1 MEDTI
6 IIKNPLIFLNE
17 SYFKK
22 HIFKD
27 TFKDGTVN
35 VILKNEIPYEI
46 FITFKDDPSLC
57 DKFIEKYNNN
67 FFEDE
72 FNYKLQIEKAPKDLD
87 IEKEK
92 ESIIS
97 QEEKYIKIPYHIDY
111 ENMIF
116 KDYENSLYKNGLI
129 YHDEEEKSKIANGA
143 KWLIKKFG
151 QNLLQGK
158 SVLRISLPVFLFDK
172 RTLQEVFAYEL
183 KGAPYYLHHA
193 YYSKNIF
200 ERLKWI
206 TVLMMSQ
213 CYISTFETKPFNPI
227 IGETFQCRIGDL
239 QIYLEQTE
247 NHPITSN
254 FYGITDNKHIKIYGY
269 IIYDAS
275 IGVNNCYAVR
285 LGKFFIEFDDG
296 QKYQIRTPAVLL
308 QGFFNERLYNYVD
321 SCIVLDLTNNYASF
335 IKMNPDE
342 VSYVKSFFTNK
353 QNTPPDTFIGQFC
366 KLSDVTVRENDGK
379 HELNKNST
387 PIIKIEGSWTRDISF
402 DGEEYWNVEDNKL
415 FTIYETG
422 YILPSDGRKREDYIE
437 LVKGNIDKA
446 QEEKERL
453 ENLQRYDRKLRADYA
468 KKNKK

>member
-6 IIKNPLIFLNE
+6 VIKNPLIFLNE

-72 FNYKLQIEKAPKDLD
+72 FNYKLQIEKVPKDFD

-92 ESIIS
+92 ESILS
-97 QEEKYIKIPYHIDY
+97 Q
-111 ENMIF
+111 
-116 KDYENSLYKNGLI
+116 
-129 YHDEEEKSKIANGA
+129 EEKSKISNGA

-193 YYSKNIF
+193 YYSKNTF

-239 QIYLEQTE
+239 QMYLEQTQ
-247 NHPITSN
+247 NHPITAN
-254 FYGITDNKHIKIYGY
+254 FYGITDNKHIKIHGY
-269 IIYDAS
+269 IIYDAT

-285 LGKFFIEFDDG
+285 LGKYFIEFDDG
-296 QKYQIRTPAVLL
+296 QKYQMRTPAVLL
-308 QGFFNERLYNYVD
+308 QGFFNERLYNYVE
-321 SCIVLDLTNNYASF
+321 CCAVLDLTNNYASF
-335 IKMNPDE
+335 IKLNPDE
-342 VSYVKSFFTNK
+342 LGYFKSFFSNK
-353 QNTPPDTFIGQFC
+353 QNSSPDTFVGQFC
-366 KLSDVTVRENDGK
+366 KLSDVTLRENDGK

-387 PIIKIEGSWTRDISF
+387 PIIKIEGSWTSDIRF
-402 DGEEYWNVEDNKL
+402 DGDEYWNVEDKKL
-415 FTIYETG
+415 FTIY
-422 YILPSDGRKREDYIE
+422 
-437 LVKGNIDKA
+437 
-446 QEEKERL
+446 
-453 ENLQRYDRKLRADYA
+453 
-468 KKNKK
+468 